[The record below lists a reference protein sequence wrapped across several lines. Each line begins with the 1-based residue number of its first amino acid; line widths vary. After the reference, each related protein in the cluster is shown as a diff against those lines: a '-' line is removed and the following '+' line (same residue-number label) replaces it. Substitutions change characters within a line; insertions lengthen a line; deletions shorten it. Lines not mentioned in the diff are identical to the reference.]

1 MAFDEP
7 VSASNEGCKLLPKS
21 MYRRLDFRKTWK
33 NANGGD
39 VGDEI
44 NSARKGMPSAI
55 EDYALIGDCETAALV
70 AKDGSIDWLC
80 LPRFDSPA
88 CFAALLGLPDHGRWQ
103 LAATE
108 KTRVSREYL
117 ARTLILETTFQ
128 TSGGAVKI
136 IDFMPRRAKQP
147 KIVRIV
153 KGIRGRVRMHMDL
166 VMRFDFGLTLPWVT
180 QKRPGTLVAISGPNR
195 LILNAGV
202 PLRGEGWRTIAD
214 FDVRAGQT
222 VSFELTYS
230 DSIDPEPSKG
240 DTASLLRTTEKWWRT
255 WVSRCKYK
263 GPFSPTVERSLIV
276 LKALIYIPTGGIVA
290 APTTSLPEQPG
301 GTLNWDYRYCW
312 LRDATF
318 SMLGLIHAGFNHEAN
333 EWKKWLL
340 RSVAGSPDQIQV
352 LYGATGERLLREW
365 EIPWLPG
372 YRNAAPVRVGNLASE
387 QLQLDLY
394 GELADVLYQAHS
406 TSKHDG
412 ADFDVQYALLEHLR
426 KIWRQRDHGIW
437 EVRGRKRHFT
447 HSKAMCWVAFDR
459 TIRSVEQ
466 FKLKAPIDEWR
477 KIRDQIHEDI
487 CRRGFDAKL
496 GSFVQSYGSKEV
508 DASLLLLPL
517 VGFLPPT
524 DPRIV
529 GTVRRVEKLLMHKGF
544 VMRYRHD
551 APGGHSASREGAFL
565 PCSFWLADYY
575 ELIGREDVA
584 RRILKRL
591 LAVQNDVGLF
601 AEEYDPRKRQLLG
614 NFPQALT
621 HVALVNT
628 VINLHSK
635 RGPARQRSGAHRGKH
650 FL

>member
-1 MAFDEP
+1 
-7 VSASNEGCKLLPKS
+7 
-21 MYRRLDFRKTWK
+21 
-33 NANGGD
+33 
-39 VGDEI
+39 
-44 NSARKGMPSAI
+44 MPSAI

-88 CFAALLGLPDHGRWQ
+88 CFAALLGSPANGRWQ
-103 LAATE
+103 LAPAG

-117 ARTLILETTFQ
+117 RQTLILETKFE
-128 TSGGAVKI
+128 TSGGAAKI
-136 IDFMPRRAKQP
+136 IDFMPRRTKQP

-153 KGIRGRVRMHMDL
+153 KGIRGHLRMHMDL
-166 VMRFDFGLTLPWVT
+166 VMRFDFGLTVPWVT
-180 QKRPGTLVAISGPNR
+180 QERPGTLVAIAGPNR
-195 LILNAGV
+195 LVLNATV
-202 PLRGEGWRTIAD
+202 PLRGERWRTIAD
-214 FDVRAGQT
+214 FGIRAGQT
-222 VSFELTYS
+222 VSFELTYTE
-230 DSIDPEPSKG
+230 SIDHEPAKG
-240 DTASLLRTTEKWWRT
+240 DTVSLLRTTRKWWRN
-255 WVSRCKYK
+255 WISRCKYK
-263 GPFSPTVERSLIV
+263 GPFSAAVERSLIV

-301 GTLNWDYRYCW
+301 GALNWDYRYCW

-318 SMLGLIHAGFNHEAN
+318 SMLGLIHAGFHHEAN
-333 EWKKWLL
+333 EWRKWLL
-340 RSVAGSPDQIQV
+340 RSVAGSPDQVQV

-365 EIPWLPG
+365 KVPWLPG

-394 GELADVLYQAHS
+394 GELADVLYQAS
-406 TSKHDG
+406 SGSKPDA

-426 KIWRQRDHGIW
+426 KVWREPDHGIW
-437 EVRGRKRHFT
+437 EVRGRRRHFT
-447 HSKAMCWVAFDR
+447 HSKVMCWVAFDR

-466 FKLKAPIDEWR
+466 FRLKAPIEEWR
-477 KIRDQIHEDI
+477 RIRQQIHNDI
-487 CRRGFDAKL
+487 CRRGFDVRL
-496 GSFVQSYGSKEV
+496 GSFVQSYGSREV

-529 GTVRRVEKLLMHKGF
+529 GTVRRVEKLLMRKGF
-544 VMRYRHD
+544 VIRYRHNGPD
-551 APGGHSASREGAFL
+551 GHSASREGAFL

-575 ELIGREDVA
+575 ELIGKQGAA

-601 AEEYDPRKRQLLG
+601 AEEYDPQKKQQLG

-628 VINLHSK
+628 VVNLHTQH
-635 RGPARQRSGAHRGKH
+635 GPARQRSGARRGKR

>member
-1 MAFDEP
+1 
-7 VSASNEGCKLLPKS
+7 
-21 MYRRLDFRKTWK
+21 
-33 NANGGD
+33 
-39 VGDEI
+39 
-44 NSARKGMPSAI
+44 MPSAI

-70 AKDGSIDWLC
+70 GKDGSIDWLC

-88 CFAALLGLPDHGRWQ
+88 CFAALLGSADNGRWQ
-103 LAATE
+103 LAPGARA
-108 KTRVSREYL
+108 RVSREYL
-117 ARTLILETTFQ
+117 RQTLILETKFE
-128 TSGGAVKI
+128 TSAGAVKV
-136 IDFMPRRAKQP
+136 IDFMPRRSKQP

-153 KGIRGRVRMHMDL
+153 KGVRGHVRMHMDL
-166 VMRFDFGLTLPWVT
+166 VMRFDFGLAVPWVT
-180 QKRPGTLVAISGPNR
+180 QERPGMLVAISGPNR
-195 LILNAGV
+195 LTLNASV
-202 PLRGEGWRTIAD
+202 PLRGEGWRTVAD
-214 FDVRAGQT
+214 FDIGAGQT
-222 VSFELTYS
+222 VSFELTYT

-240 DTASLLRTTEKWWRT
+240 DTASLLRTTEKWWQR
-255 WVSRCKYK
+255 WISRCKYK
-263 GPFSPTVERSLIV
+263 GPLSDTVERSLIV
-276 LKALIYIPTGGIVA
+276 LKALIYFPTGGIVA
-290 APTTSLPEQPG
+290 APTTSLPEEPG

-318 SMLGLIHAGFNHEAN
+318 SMLGLIHAGFHREAN

-340 RSVAGSPDQIQV
+340 RSVAGSPDQVQV

-365 EIPWLPG
+365 EVPWLPG

-406 TSKHDG
+406 GRKHDG

-426 KIWRQRDHGIW
+426 KVWQELDHGIW
-437 EVRGRKRHFT
+437 EVRGKRRHFT
-447 HSKAMCWVAFDR
+447 HSKVMCWVAFDR

-466 FKLKAPIDEWR
+466 FGLKAPVDEWR
-477 KIRDQIHEDI
+477 RIRQQIHEDV
-487 CRRGFDAKL
+487 CRRGFDARL

-529 GTVRRVEKLLMHKGF
+529 GTVRRIEKVLIRNGF
-544 VMRYRHD
+544 VMRYRRN
-551 APGGHSASREGAFL
+551 APGGHTASREGAFL

-575 ELIGREDVA
+575 ELIGRQGAA

-601 AEEYDPRKRQLLG
+601 AEEYDPRKKEQLG

-621 HVALVNT
+621 HVAIVNT
-628 VINLHSK
+628 VINLHSQH
-635 RGPARQRSGAHRGKH
+635 GPARQRSGTGRGKR

>member
-1 MAFDEP
+1 MP
-7 VSASNEGCKLLPKS
+7 
-21 MYRRLDFRKTWK
+21 
-33 NANGGD
+33 NAIG
-39 VGDEI
+39 
-44 NSARKGMPSAI
+44 
-55 EDYALIGDCETAALV
+55 DYALIGDCETAALV
-70 AKDGSIDWLC
+70 GKNGSIDWLC

-88 CFAALLGLPDHGRWQ
+88 CFAALLGAADNGRWQ
-103 LAATE
+103 LAPVG

-117 ARTLILETTFQ
+117 RHTLILETKFQ
-128 TSGGAVKI
+128 TPVGAVKI
-136 IDFMPRRAKQP
+136 LDFMPRRAKQP

-153 KGIRGRVRMHMDL
+153 KGIRGQVRMHMDL
-166 VMRFDFGLTLPWVT
+166 VMRFDFGLTVPWVT
-180 QKRPGTLVAISGPNR
+180 QERPGTLVAISGPNR
-195 LILNAGV
+195 LILNASV
-202 PLRGEGWRTIAD
+202 PMRGEGWRTIAD
-214 FDVRAGQT
+214 FDIRAGQT
-222 VSFELTYS
+222 VSFQLTYT
-230 DSIDPEPSKG
+230 DSIDTEPSKG
-240 DTASLLRTTEKWWRT
+240 DPASLLRTTEKWWRK
-255 WVSRCKYK
+255 WISHCKYK
-263 GPFSPTVERSLIV
+263 GPFSAPVQRSLIV
-276 LKALIYIPTGGIVA
+276 LKALIYIPTGGIIA

-318 SMLGLIHAGFNHEAN
+318 SMLGLIHAGFHHEAN

-365 EIPWLPG
+365 EVPWLPG
-372 YRNAAPVRVGNLASE
+372 YRNAAPVRVGNSASE

-406 TSKHDG
+406 ASNRDG

-426 KIWRQRDHGIW
+426 KTWREPDHGIW
-437 EVRGRKRHFT
+437 EVRGRKRQFT
-447 HSKAMCWVAFDR
+447 HSKVMCWVAFDR

-466 FKLKAPIDEWR
+466 FKLKAPINEWR
-477 KIRDQIHEDI
+477 QIRQQIHEDI
-487 CRRGFDAKL
+487 CRRGFDARL
-496 GSFVQSYGSKEV
+496 GSFVQSYGSKEI
-508 DASLLLLPL
+508 DASLLLMPL

-529 GTVRRVEKLLMHKGF
+529 GTVRRVEKLLMRRGF

-601 AEEYDPRKRQLLG
+601 SEEYDPKTKELLG

-635 RGPARQRSGAHRGKH
+635 RGPARQRSGTRRGKH